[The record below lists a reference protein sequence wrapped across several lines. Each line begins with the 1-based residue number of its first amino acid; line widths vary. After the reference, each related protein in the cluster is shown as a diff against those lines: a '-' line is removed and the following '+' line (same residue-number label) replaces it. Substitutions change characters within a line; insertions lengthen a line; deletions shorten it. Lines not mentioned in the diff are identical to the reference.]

1 MRRLLP
7 LLSLLVVAF
16 AACSPSSGAGP
27 SSGPGATRQ
36 PPPRSVA
43 EPDILE
49 AVFRYQFEHNA
60 SAIRQNAE
68 KYCLALAGGERLDAE
83 FLRRF
88 AGNQPLVV
96 AADQCD
102 RRSGRN
108 LFFQAKIE
116 TWESDREAVVRGG
129 YYEGNLSS
137 SRETYRVVWE
147 DGRWVVRDPRMEVI
161 S

>member
-1 MRRLLP
+1 MRRILP
-7 LLSLLVVAF
+7 LLVLLVVAS
-16 AACSPSSGAGP
+16 AACSQPSAGP

-36 PPPRSVA
+36 PPPREVS

-49 AVFRYQFEHNA
+49 AVFRYQFENNA
-60 SAIRQNAE
+60 SGLQQNAE
-68 KYCLALAGGERLDAE
+68 RYCLALTRGERLDAE

-88 AGNQPLVV
+88 AGNRPPVV

-102 RRSGRN
+102 RQSGRN

-116 TWESDREAVVRGG
+116 QWESDREALVRGG

-147 DGRWVVRDPRMEVI
+147 DGRWVVRDPRLEVI

>member
-1 MRRLLP
+1 MRRFLP
-7 LLSLLVVAF
+7 LLSLAVLCF
-16 AACSPSSGAGP
+16 AACSSAGP
-27 SSGPGATRQ
+27 SSGPGSTRQ

-49 AVFRYQFEHNA
+49 AAFRYQFEHNA
-60 SAIRQNAE
+60 SGIQHNAE
-68 KYCLALAGGERLDAE
+68 KYCLTITGGEKPGAD

-88 AGNQPLVV
+88 EGSRPPVV

-102 RRSGRN
+102 RQSGRN

-116 TWESDREAVVRGG
+116 SWESDSEALVRGG

-137 SRETYRVVWE
+137 SRETFRVVWE
-147 DGRWVVRDPRMEVI
+147 DGRWVVRDGRLEVI

>member
-1 MRRLLP
+1 MRHR
-7 LLSLLVVAF
+7 SLLLLMIVF
-16 AACSPSSGAGP
+16 AACSQPSAGP

-36 PPPRSVA
+36 PPPRSVS

-49 AVFRYQFEHNA
+49 AVFRYQFENNA
-60 SAIRQNAE
+60 SGIQQDAE
-68 KYCLALAGGERLDAE
+68 KYCLTITGGERPSAE

-88 AGNQPLVV
+88 AGNRPPVV
-96 AADQCD
+96 GADDCD

-116 TWESDREAVVRGG
+116 TWESDSEALVRGG

-137 SRETYRVVWE
+137 SRETYRVLWE
-147 DGRWVVRDPRMEVI
+147 DGRWVVEDARLEVI

>member
-7 LLSLLVVAF
+7 LLSLLVVTF
-16 AACSPSSGAGP
+16 AACSQPSAGP

-36 PPPRSVA
+36 PPPREVS

-60 SAIRQNAE
+60 SGIQQNAE
-68 KYCLALAGGERLDAE
+68 RYCLTQTGGGKLGAE
-83 FLRRF
+83 FLGRF
-88 AGNQPLVV
+88 AGHRPPVV
-96 AADQCD
+96 AAEECD

-116 TWESDREAVVRGG
+116 TWESDSEALVRGG

-137 SRETYRVVWE
+137 SRETFRVVWE

>member
-1 MRRLLP
+1 LKHHTLLL
-7 LLSLLVVAF
+7 LLSIAL
-16 AACSPSSGAGP
+16 AACSSAGS
-27 SSGPGATRQ
+27 SSGPGSPSP
-36 PPPRSVA
+36 PPPRSVS

-60 SAIRQNAE
+60 SGIQQSAE
-68 KYCLALAGGERLDAE
+68 KYCLTITGGEKPSAE

-88 AGNQPLVV
+88 EGNRPPVV
-96 AADQCD
+96 TADQCD

-116 TWESDREAVVRGG
+116 SWESDSEALVRGG

-137 SRETYRVVWE
+137 SRETFRVVWE
-147 DGRWVVRDPRMEVI
+147 DGRWVVRDGRLEVI

>member
-7 LLSLLVVAF
+7 VLSLLVVAL
-16 AACSPSSGAGP
+16 ACSPSSGAGP
-27 SSGPGATRQ
+27 SSVPGTTRE
-36 PPPRSVA
+36 PPPREVS
-43 EPDILE
+43 EPEILE

-60 SAIRQNAE
+60 SGIKDKAE
-68 KYCLALAGGERLDAE
+68 KYCLSITGGGKPSAE
-83 FLRRF
+83 LLRRF
-88 AGNQPLVV
+88 EGNRPPVV

-116 TWESDREAVVRGG
+116 TWESDSEAVVRGG

-137 SRETYRVVWE
+137 SRETFRVVWE
-147 DGRWVVRDPRMEVI
+147 DGRWVVEDARLEVI

>member
-7 LLSLLVVAF
+7 LSSLLVVAL
-16 AACSPSSGAGP
+16 AACSQPSAGP

-43 EPDILE
+43 EPDVLE

-60 SAIRQNAE
+60 SGIQQNAE

-88 AGNQPLVV
+88 AGNQPIVV

-102 RRSGRN
+102 RQSGRN

-116 TWESDREAVVRGG
+116 QWESDREALVRGG
-129 YYEGNLSS
+129 YFEGNLSS
-137 SRETYRVVWE
+137 SRETFRVVWE

>member
-1 MRRLLP
+1 MRRIFPFLILLAAA
-7 LLSLLVVAF
+7 S
-16 AACSPSSGAGP
+16 AACSQPSTGP

-36 PPPRSVA
+36 PPPREVS
-43 EPDILE
+43 EPAILE

-60 SAIRQNAE
+60 SGIRQNAE
-68 KYCLALAGGERLDAE
+68 KYCLSITGGGQPGAE
-83 FLRRF
+83 LLGRF
-88 AGNQPLVV
+88 EGHRPPVV

-116 TWESDREAVVRGG
+116 TWESDSEAVVRGG

-137 SRETYRVVWE
+137 SRETFRVVWE
-147 DGRWVVRDPRMEVI
+147 SGRWVVRDPRMEVI

>member
-1 MRRLLP
+1 MNHRSLLL
-7 LLSLLVVAF
+7 LLSIAL
-16 AACSPSSGAGP
+16 AACSQPSAGP

-36 PPPRSVA
+36 PPPRSVS

-60 SAIRQNAE
+60 SGIQQDAE
-68 KYCLALAGGERLDAE
+68 KYCLTITGGEKPSAE

-88 AGNQPLVV
+88 EGNRPAVV

-108 LFFQAKIE
+108 LFFQAKVE
-116 TWESDREAVVRGG
+116 QWESDAEAIVRGG

-137 SRETYRVVWE
+137 SRETFRVVWE

>member
-7 LLSLLVVAF
+7 LLSLLLVTS

-27 SSGPGATRQ
+27 SSIPGTTRQ
-36 PPPRSVA
+36 PPPREVS
-43 EPDILE
+43 EPEILE

-60 SAIRQNAE
+60 SGLQQNAE
-68 KYCLALAGGERLDAE
+68 KYCLTLTGGAKPDAE
-83 FLRRF
+83 LLRRF
-88 AGNQPLVV
+88 EGHQPPVV
-96 AADQCD
+96 SADQCD

-108 LFFQAKIE
+108 LFFQAKIA
-116 TWESDREAVVRGG
+116 TWESDAEAVVRGG

-147 DGRWVVRDPRMEVI
+147 DGRWVVEDARLEVI

>member
-7 LLSLLVVAF
+7 ILSLLVVAF
-16 AACSPSSGAGP
+16 TACSPSSGAGP
-27 SSGPGATRQ
+27 SSVPETTRE
-36 PPPRSVA
+36 PPPREVS
-43 EPDILE
+43 EPQILE

-60 SAIRQNAE
+60 SAIQDKAE
-68 KYCLALAGGERLDAE
+68 KYCLTLTGGGRLDGE

-88 AGNQPLVV
+88 EGNRPPVV

-116 TWESDREAVVRGG
+116 TWESDSEAVVRGG

-137 SRETYRVVWE
+137 SRETFRVVWE
-147 DGRWVVRDPRMEVI
+147 DGRWVVEDARLEVI

>member
-7 LLSLLVVAF
+7 TLSLLVVAF
-16 AACSPSSGAGP
+16 TACSPSSGAGP

-36 PPPRSVA
+36 PPPREVS

-60 SAIRQNAE
+60 SGIQDKAE
-68 KYCLALAGGERLDAE
+68 KYCLAITGGEKPSAE

-88 AGNQPLVV
+88 EGNRPPVV

-116 TWESDREAVVRGG
+116 SWESDSEAVVRGG

-137 SRETYRVVWE
+137 SRETFRVVWE
-147 DGRWVVRDPRMEVI
+147 DGRWVVEDARLEVI

>member
-1 MRRLLP
+1 MKRH
-7 LLSLLVVAF
+7 SLLLLLLMGF
-16 AACSPSSGAGP
+16 AACSSTGS
-27 SSGPGATRQ
+27 SSGPGTPSQ
-36 PPPRSVA
+36 PPPRSVS

-60 SAIRQNAE
+60 SGIQQDAE
-68 KYCLALAGGERLDAE
+68 RYCLTITGGEKPSAE

-88 AGNQPLVV
+88 EGNRPPVV

-102 RRSGRN
+102 RQSGRN

-116 TWESDREAVVRGG
+116 QWESDSEALVRGG

-137 SRETYRVVWE
+137 SRETFRVVWE
-147 DGRWVVRDPRMEVI
+147 DGRWAVRDPRMEVI